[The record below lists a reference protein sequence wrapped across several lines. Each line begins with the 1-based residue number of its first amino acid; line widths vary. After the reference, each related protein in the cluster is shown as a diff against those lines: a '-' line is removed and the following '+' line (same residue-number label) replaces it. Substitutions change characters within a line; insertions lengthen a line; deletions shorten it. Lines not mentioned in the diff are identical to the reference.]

1 MNAILTT
8 NVSPSSLAEALKHP
22 PPTRGV
28 SLFWLG
34 QAGFL
39 LRTAKHCIVIDPYLS
54 DSLAEKYRGRPLP
67 HQRMMEA
74 PIQAGALSGVTH
86 VLVTHH
92 HSDHLDGATLTPL
105 LSASP
110 EACLVLPRAATALA
124 MERIPLVD
132 RSRLIGVNAGESLQL
147 ASDLTLQVVR
157 ASHETLEQDEA
168 GNFRFLGYVID
179 VGGVRILHSGDTIPF
194 ESQVTELS
202 PLNIDA
208 ALLPVNGRSESLR
221 AQGVP
226 GNMTAEEAVRLCVE
240 CNIRYMIA
248 HHYGLFEFNT
258 VNPAMLDAMALRHT
272 NPVLQRARLHT
283 RYQLEP
289 PTSAEK
295 SE

>member
-1 MNAILTT
+1 MNVTLTT
-8 NVSPSSLAEALKHP
+8 SVYTSSLVEALKHP
-22 PPTRGV
+22 PPERGV

-34 QAGFL
+34 QAGFV

-67 HQRMMEA
+67 HQRMMAA
-74 PIQAGALSGVTH
+74 PIRAETLSGVTH

-92 HSDHLDGATLTPL
+92 HSDHLDGATLTPML
-105 LSASP
+105 AVSPDAS
-110 EACLVLPRAATALA
+110 LVLPRAATALA
-124 MERIPLVD
+124 MERIPLLD
-132 RSRLIGVNAGESLQL
+132 CSRLISVNAGETHHL
-147 ASDLTLQVVR
+147 ASDLTLHVVR
-157 ASHETLEQDEA
+157 ASHETLEQDDA

-179 VGGVRILHSGDTIPF
+179 IGGVRIFHSGDTIPF
-194 ESQVTELS
+194 EGQVAELAK
-202 PLNIDA
+202 LNIDA

-226 GNMTAEEAVRLCVE
+226 GNMTAEEAVRLCAE

-258 VNPAMLDAMALRHT
+258 VNPAMLDAMAAKHT
-272 NPVLQRARLHT
+272 HPVLQRARLHT

>member
-1 MNAILTT
+1 MTFSAIPFSNTL
-8 NVSPSSLAEALKHP
+8 SQALEQP
-22 PPTRGV
+22 PPARGT

-39 LRTAKHCIVIDPYLS
+39 LRNTRHCVVIDPYLS
-54 DSLAEKYRGRPLP
+54 DSLGVKYRGRPLP

-74 PIQAGALSGVTH
+74 PIMAGHLTDVTQ
-86 VLVTHH
+86 VLITHH

-105 LSASP
+105 LFASP
-110 EACLVLPRAATALA
+110 GSRLVIPRAAKALA
-124 MERIPLVD
+124 IERV
-132 RSRLIGVNAGESLQL
+132 RFVENNRLLCVNAGEVHEL
-147 ASDLTLQVVR
+147 APGLTLYAVR

-179 VGGVRILHSGDTIPF
+179 IDGVRIFHSGDTVPF
-194 ESQVTELS
+194 AGQVAELTS
-202 PLNIDA
+202 LDIDI

-221 AQGVP
+221 TQGVP

-258 VNPAMLDAMALRHT
+258 ADPAMLDALEVQII
-272 NPVLQRARLHT
+272 NPVLQRARLQT

-289 PTSAEK
+289 TTSAEK